1 MSGRLSGNDK
11 RLSAN
16 VSSDV
21 ASARQVLRRLLE
33 LHRIDVDALE
43 SSFEG
48 RAGGGDVPDGGATPA
63 YVDAMVGAALLQVD
77 DPAFGL
83 RAARCWHPTY
93 FGVLG
98 HAWLVAPTLRD
109 GLARLSTYYRLVGD
123 RGVLEVEDVP
133 GGVKARYWSRRGH
146 PAALPAAATVV
157 DVVMSILLDMC
168 RFNAG
173 DGLRP
178 IEASLRRHRP
188 PQPEVYERF
197 FGCPVTFDSPEN
209 SIVLAE
215 RDARMRLPTTNRR
228 LAGTFDR
235 WLAEELAHAHKDD
248 IAGRCRAALARSLPG
263 GVIGV
268 ADIAEHLHMTPR
280 TLQRHLAEAH
290 KTFQGLLEDVR
301 RELALEQV
309 EDPRRSLTETAF
321 MLGFN
326 ETSSFTRAFK
336 RWTGVS
342 PSAYRARLAAAPPGG
357 AGAG

>member
-1 MSGRLSGNDK
+1 
-11 RLSAN
+11 
-16 VSSDV
+16 V

-43 SSFEG
+43 KTFATDAA
-48 RAGGGDVPDGGATPA
+48 AGVGHDGSASQA
-63 YVDAMVGAALLQVD
+63 YVDAMIGGAIERID

-98 HAWLVAPTLRD
+98 HAWLVSPTLRD
-109 GLARLSTYYRLVGD
+109 GLERLSTYYRLVGD

-146 PAALPAAATVV
+146 PAALPVAATVV
-157 DVVMSILLDMC
+157 DIVMSILLDMC

-178 IEASLRRHRP
+178 IAASLRRHAP

-209 SIVLAE
+209 TIVLSE
-215 RDARMRLPTTNRR
+215 RDARMKLPSTNRR
-228 LAGTFDR
+228 LAGAFDR
-235 WLAEELAHAHKDD
+235 WLADELAHVRKDD
-248 IAGRCRAALARSLPG
+248 IAGRCRAALTHSLPG

-268 ADIAEHLHMTPR
+268 ADVAETLHMTPR
-280 TLQRHLAEAH
+280 TLQRHLADAR
-290 KTFQGLLEDVR
+290 TSFQALLDEVR

-342 PSAYRARLAAAPPGG
+342 PSAYRARLS
-357 AGAG
+357 AGVPDRAVSMSSGD